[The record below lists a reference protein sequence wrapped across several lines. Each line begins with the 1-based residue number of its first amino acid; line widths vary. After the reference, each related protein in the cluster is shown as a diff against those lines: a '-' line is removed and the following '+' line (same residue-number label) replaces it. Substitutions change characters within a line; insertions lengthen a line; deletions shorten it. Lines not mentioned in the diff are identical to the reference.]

1 MNVYV
6 RLVYRNL
13 RANLDKLSLFFE
25 LFFPLFFV
33 FVQGSGLGGI
43 VQPLDI
49 GNGRIVPYQLYLAA
63 GAVTLTVIN
72 AGTNAGTQLWFDRKN
87 GMFEQILMGP
97 FTRAQYILSIILATL
112 IIGIGGSL
120 LVFLLA
126 FPVLGTGL
134 HITFQGQL
142 LIALALCLGTLFF
155 GGLAI
160 ALSVAL
166 KSSETFQ
173 VVSTFVFF
181 VFLFTS
187 TVFYPAG
194 NAPPILQAVSYLNPL
209 TYATD
214 IFRAGIFDAFTS
226 LIPLEVGILAL
237 EGAAVFTT
245 AVVAFRRL
253 RGWIGGVAS
262 GRGRRRP
269 PPPQTRC
276 SSRSRRLRTTPIE
289 C

>member
-1 MNVYV
+1 MNIYL

-13 RANLDKLSLFFE
+13 RANLDRASLFFE
-25 LFFPLFFV
+25 LIFPLFFI
-33 FVQGSGLGGI
+33 FVQGIGLNGI
-43 VQPLDI
+43 VPPFEI
-49 GNGRIVPYQLYLAA
+49 GNGRVITYSLFLAA

-72 AGTNAGTQLWFDRKN
+72 GGTNAGTQLWFDRKN

-134 HITFQGQL
+134 HITLQGQL
-142 LIALALCLGTLFF
+142 LIGLALFLGTLFF

-173 VVSTFVFF
+173 VVSTFFF
-181 VFLFTS
+181 QAEDGIRDLIVTGVQTCAL
-187 TVFYPAG
+187 
-194 NAPPILQAVSYLNPL
+194 PI
-209 TYATD
+209 
-214 IFRAGIFDAFTS
+214 
-226 LIPLEVGILAL
+226 
-237 EGAAVFTT
+237 
-245 AVVAFRRL
+245 
-253 RGWIGGVAS
+253 
-262 GRGRRRP
+262 
-269 PPPQTRC
+269 
-276 SSRSRRLRTTPIE
+276 
-289 C
+289 

>member
-1 MNVYV
+1 MVFSPLYS
-6 RLVYRNL
+6 
-13 RANLDKLSLFFE
+13 LS
-25 LFFPLFFV
+25 V
-33 FVQGSGLGGI
+33 KGRGLGEKSP
-43 VQPLDI
+43 PLDI

-126 FPVLGTGL
+126 FPVLGSGL
-134 HITFQGQL
+134 HITLQGQL
-142 LIALALCLGTLFF
+142 LIGLALFLGTLFF

-214 IFRAGIFDAFTS
+214 LFRAGIFDAVTFLIS
-226 LIPLEVGILAL
+226 LDASILAL

-245 AVVAFRRL
+245 AVLAFRRI
-253 RGWIGGVAS
+253 RV
-262 GRGRRRP
+262 
-269 PPPQTRC
+269 
-276 SSRSRRLRTTPIE
+276 
-289 C
+289 